1 MKFILIVCVVVYA
14 LAMLFILLYSVAQA
28 HLLYRFRRFRR
39 HGRREAPPA
48 PEVWPAVTVQ
58 LPVYNEKYVVERLID
73 SVAKLN
79 YPSDKL
85 EIQLLDDSD
94 DKTTELIRGKTRQYP
109 HLNLQHIRRPDRT
122 GFKAGALK
130 YGLALAQGEFIAIFD
145 ADFTPQPDFLQKTIP
160 YFANPKLGMV
170 QTRWTHLNKEYSI
183 LTRLQALALDAHFFV
198 EQVGRNSQQAFINFN
213 GTGGVW
219 RKTTIL
225 DAGNWQDDT
234 LTEDLDLSYRA
245 QLKDWQFLYLPEV
258 ESPAELPPVMSALKS
273 QQFRWTKGGAESAV
287 KHLGAV
293 LRSPKSLQ
301 TKYHALAHLLNS
313 SVFVAV
319 LLASLA
325 SVPLLW
331 GKVNSLLPEVVFRAG
346 AVMLL
351 SFLVISLVYF
361 QANFLGKSTNI
372 NRVRGFLLYYPLFL
386 AVSMGMALHNAVAV
400 WEGWTGRK
408 SAFIRTPKFN
418 LEGRQHKWQQNLY
431 LSLKMPVTTYLEGGL
446 GLLFLVVAAWGVAE
460 AEYNL
465 LIFHSMLALGYLLV
479 FYHSFVSYRKT

>member
-1 MKFILIVCVVVYA
+1 MKLLLILCVVLYG
-14 LAMLFILLYSVAQA
+14 LSMLFILLYSLAQA
-28 HLLYRFRRFRR
+28 HLLYRFRLFLRQKR
-39 HGRREAPPA
+39 PTLPA
-48 PEVWPAVTVQ
+48 PKVWPLVTVQ

-73 SVAKLN
+73 AVAALD
-79 YPSDKL
+79 YPADKL

-94 DKTTELIRGKTRQYP
+94 DETTALIQQKVQQYL
-109 HLNLQHIRRPDRT
+109 HLNLQHIQRQDRS

-130 YGLALAQGEFIAIFD
+130 YGLELAKGEFIAIFD
-145 ADFTPQPDFLQKTIP
+145 ADFVPDPLFLKKTIP
-160 YFANPKLGMV
+160 YFADAKLGMV
-170 QTRWTHLNKEYSI
+170 QTRWAHLNKEYSV

-245 QLKDWQFLYLPEV
+245 QLKGWQFLYLPEV
-258 ESPAELPPVMSALKS
+258 ESRAELPPVMSALKS

-287 KHLGAV
+287 KHLGTV
-293 LRSPKSLQ
+293 LRSEKPLQ

-319 LLASLA
+319 LVASLA

-331 GKVNSLLPEVVFRAG
+331 AKVHYLLPVQAFQAA
-346 AVMLL
+346 AVMLF
-351 SFLVISLVYF
+351 SFIVISLVYF
-361 QANFLGKSTNI
+361 QADAFGKASG
-372 NRVRGFLLYYPLFL
+372 RGSFLLYFPLFL
-386 AVSMGMALHNAVAV
+386 SMSMGLALHNAVAV

-408 SAFIRTPKFN
+408 SPFIRTPKFN
-418 LEGRQHKWQQNLY
+418 LEGRQQRWQDNFY
-431 LSLKMPVTTYLEGGL
+431 RSLKIPFTTYLEGLL
-446 GLLFLVVAAWGVAE
+446 GLLFLGVAAWGVVQK
-460 AEYNL
+460 EYSL

-479 FYHSFVSYRKT
+479 FYYSFQSYRRI

>member
-1 MKFILIVCVVVYA
+1 MKVLLILCVA
-14 LAMLFILLYSVAQA
+14 LYGLSMLFVFLYSLAQA
-28 HLLYRFRRFRR
+28 HLLYRFRLFLGQRK
-39 HGRREAPPA
+39 HAPPT
-48 PEVWPAVTVQ
+48 PQVWPRVTVQ

-73 SVAKLN
+73 AVAALD
-79 YPSDKL
+79 YPAQKL

-94 DKTTELIRGKTRQYP
+94 DETTALIQQKVQQYP
-109 HLNLQHIRRPDRT
+109 HLSLRHIRRPDRS

-130 YGLALAQGEFIAIFD
+130 YGLELATGEFIAIFD
-145 ADFTPQPDFLQKTIP
+145 ADFVPDPLFLKKTVP
-160 YFANPKLGMV
+160 YFADAKLGMV
-170 QTRWTHLNKEYSI
+170 QTRWAHLNKGYSV

-225 DAGNWQDDT
+225 NAGNWQDDT

-245 QLKDWQFLYLPEV
+245 QLKGWRFLYMPEV

-293 LRSPKSLQ
+293 LRSEKTLQ
-301 TKYHALAHLLNS
+301 TKCHALAHLLNS
-313 SVFVAV
+313 AVFVAV

-331 GKVNSLLPEVVFRAG
+331 AKVHHLLPVQAFQVA
-346 AVMLL
+346 AVMLF

-361 QANFLGKSTNI
+361 QADALGKAPGRKGS
-372 NRVRGFLLYYPLFL
+372 FLVYFPLFL
-386 AVSMGMALHNAVAV
+386 SLSMGLALHNAVAV

-418 LEGRQHKWQQNLY
+418 LEGRQQRWQDNFY
-431 LSLKMPVTTYLEGGL
+431 RSLQIPFTTYLEGLL
-446 GLLFLVVAAWGVAE
+446 GLLFLGVAAWSVVQQ
-460 AEYNL
+460 EYSL

-479 FYHSFVSYRKT
+479 FYFSFQSYRKT